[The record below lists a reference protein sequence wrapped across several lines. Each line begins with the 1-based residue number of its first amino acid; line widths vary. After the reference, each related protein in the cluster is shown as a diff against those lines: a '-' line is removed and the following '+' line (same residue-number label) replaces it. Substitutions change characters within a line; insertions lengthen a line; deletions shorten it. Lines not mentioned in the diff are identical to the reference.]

1 MSKEQNSKL
10 QYLYNKMN
18 IHVHFKNT
26 ILSNNS
32 NNTKYL
38 DTSILAWHEHLF
50 YNDTVGLNML
60 NESWTLDNEFYDTKV

>member
-10 QYLYNKMN
+10 QYLNNKMN

-26 ILSNNS
+26 ILSYNS

-38 DTSILAWHEHLF
+38 DTSILTWHEHLF
-50 YNDTVGLNML
+50 YNDTVGLNMF
-60 NESWTLDNEFYDTKV
+60 NESWTLDNEFYDT